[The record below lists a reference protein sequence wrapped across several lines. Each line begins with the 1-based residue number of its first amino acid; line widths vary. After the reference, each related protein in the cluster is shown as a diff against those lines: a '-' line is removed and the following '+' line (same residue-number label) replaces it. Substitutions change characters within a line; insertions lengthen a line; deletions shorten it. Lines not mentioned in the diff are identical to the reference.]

1 MMTQEITD
9 FNQEVS
15 KIFREVNTLPQ
26 FGYTNDHI
34 AEIWGKSPSQVSRF
48 LNGKSNT
55 YTGDFFK
62 LISLMP
68 PDFKLEYWQRLL
80 TRLGLK
86 IDLTKDWTKLIENA
100 SQKDLSQIFF
110 ALGSRCDNNGLNSPK
125 PSSLKAS

>member
-1 MMTQEITD
+1 MTQEITD

-26 FGYTNDHI
+26 FGYTNEKI
-34 AEIWGKSPSQVSRF
+34 AELWGKSPSQVSRF
-48 LNGKSNT
+48 INGKTNT

-80 TRLGLK
+80 TKLGLK
-86 IDLTKDWTKLIENA
+86 IDLNKDWAKLIENA
-100 SQKDLSQIFF
+100 SQKDLSEIFF
-110 ALGSRCDNNGLNSPK
+110 ALGSRCDSDGLDSK
-125 PSSLKAS
+125 QGTSLKAS